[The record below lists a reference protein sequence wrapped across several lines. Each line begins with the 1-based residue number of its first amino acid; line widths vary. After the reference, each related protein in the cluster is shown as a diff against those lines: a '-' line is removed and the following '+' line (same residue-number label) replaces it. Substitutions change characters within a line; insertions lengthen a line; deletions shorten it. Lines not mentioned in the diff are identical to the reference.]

1 MKTLIFT
8 GRVKS
13 NPLSMLIPLS
23 FLLTI
28 LCTANAEAQTTI
40 KLIPI
45 SNRDIPKGIKYEGA
59 MRDALYWRDNIGEH
73 IVITSETG
81 PYSDYSEGEYGRSAE
96 LFAYHFA
103 LNSGIAKQTWKVYD
117 FIKSCPLDLGVKFVQ
132 NVIVQ
137 NTQQITDLNNDGIM
151 EVWLIYTLQCAS
163 DVSPSNM
170 KIIMYSGNKKFAMRG
185 FSKLVDVLGFGTEL
199 GGDFELDN
207 EFLAGPKIFI
217 EYAVFLWEKNMIDY
231 SNLTIG
237 DRAFGGIVIKLSH
250 DSIGR
255 TNEILLSSHVPICF
269 GGFNQCADSCRKYQA
284 RKYREGQKPV
294 FIYSGDQWLDRQA
307 YSNSGNVKEFHE
319 NSKWR
324 LPTPEELELVFSQR
338 NFLESYESN
347 WYWTNNTRGNTAE
360 HIGIINGDHGFV
372 PKEDGKFVFA
382 VKNININYN
391 FND

>member
-1 MKTLIFT
+1 MKPFILARSEKANFI
-8 GRVKS
+8 
-13 NPLSMLIPLS
+13 SMLFPVLFILS
-23 FLLTI
+23 I
-28 LCTANAEAQTTI
+28 LCAVNTYAQTKI
-40 KLIPI
+40 KPTPI
-45 SNRDIPKGIKYEGA
+45 NERNIPKGIKYEGA
-59 MRDALYWRDNIGEH
+59 MRDAMYWRDNFGEH

-81 PYSDYSEGEYGRSAE
+81 PYSIDSEGISRSAE

-117 FIKSCPLDLGVKFVQ
+117 FIKSCSVDMEVKFVK
-132 NVIVQ
+132 NAIVQ
-137 NTQQITDLNNDGIM
+137 NTQQISDLNNDGIM
-151 EVWLIYTLQCAS
+151 EVWLIYTLQCAG
-163 DVSPSNM
+163 DVSPSKM

-185 FSKLVDVLGFGTEL
+185 FSKLFDVLGFGTEL
-199 GGDFELDN
+199 GGDFEFDN
-207 EFLAGPKIFI
+207 EFLAGPKVFV
-217 EYAVFLWEKNMIDY
+217 EYADFLWKKNMIDY

-237 DRAFGGIVIKLSH
+237 SRVFGGIVIKLSH

-255 TNEILLSSHVPICF
+255 TNEILLSSHFPICF

-284 RKYREGQKPV
+284 RKYCERQKPV
-294 FIYSGDQWLDRQA
+294 VIYSGEQWLVQQA
-307 YSNSGNVKEFHE
+307 YSNSINVKEFHE

-347 WYWTNNTRGNTAE
+347 WYWTNNTSGNTAE
-360 HIGIINGDHGFV
+360 HIGIINGDHRFV